1 MLLSVSLH
9 EYYHQVGIYSSWIN
23 IPVNEHL
30 AAFATRNNLLYT
42 HYWFGS
48 RHGHLS
54 SLCKRPL
61 LILRCSRQSAKQ
73 YEEFLL
79 QCCRPSVQFLQD
91 HCCRLELSRK
101 IGKSQTQEQQICHL
115 QSWNDSPRLQ
125 ILRRTLLWSDCFW
138 QSNKKRY
145 WSVCLGLSY
154 KWRNIWRNKYAE
166 FSTKTIVG

>member
-1 MLLSVSLH
+1 MLVTFTVATKQDICHGLSYNRLCRKFSIFVS
-9 EYYHQVGIYSSWIN
+9 SN
-23 IPVNEHL
+23 I
-30 AAFATRNNLLYT
+30 
-42 HYWFGS
+42 
-48 RHGHLS
+48 S
-54 SLCKRPL
+54 SLVGQTKAYRPISFFVRL
-61 LILRCSRQSAKQ
+61 SKTITRQSAKQ

-166 FSTKTIVG
+166 FST